1 MLCFY
6 VGGDTRMYPDYLDRF
21 TGRML
26 EAEPGAGVYDI
37 DVAPGRNP
45 GLPVPPGD
53 GRWAAVSGEVTADP
67 DAEALPET
75 PQEPAGEQVPEPGPE
90 VPPEPPE
97 GGQEHQDEPGGEPA
111 PEDTAAPE
119 GEPEPPDPA
128 AETAT
133 DPEGV
138 E

>member
-6 VGGDTRMYPDYLDRF
+6 IGGDTRMYLDYVDRF

-26 EAEPGAGVYDI
+26 EAEPGFGVYDV

-53 GRWAAVSGEVTADP
+53 GRWAAAP
-67 DAEALPET
+67 D
-75 PQEPAGEQVPEPGPE
+75 EQPEPDGERLEPE
-90 VPPEPPE
+90 DPAAPK
-97 GGQEHQDEPGGEPA
+97 GEPV
-111 PEDTAAPE
+111 
-119 GEPEPPDPA
+119 PPDPA
-128 AETAT
+128 AEGAAT
-133 DPEGV
+133 PEGS